1 MMSAMRETR
10 TYYVYIMTN
19 KSGTL
24 YTGVTNNIRRR
35 VRQHKDKLV
44 AGFTRRYKI
53 DRLIH
58 CECFTDVH
66 AAIAR
71 EKEIKGW
78 LRKKKLALIASVNP
92 QWLDLS
98 DEWYD

>member
-1 MMSAMRETR
+1 MWETR
-10 TYYVYIMTN
+10 TYYVSILTN
-19 KSGTL
+19 KSGTS

-44 AGFTRRYKI
+44 AGFTRKYNI
-53 DRLIH
+53 DRLIYY
-58 CECFTDVH
+58 ECFTDVH

-71 EKEIKGW
+71 EKTIKGW
-78 LRKKKLALIASVNP
+78 RRKKKLALIASVNP

-98 DEWYD
+98 EEWDD

>member
-1 MMSAMRETR
+1 MGETK

-24 YTGVTNNIRRR
+24 YAGVTNNIRRR

-44 AGFTRRYKI
+44 AGFTRKYNI
-53 DRLIH
+53 TRLIYY
-58 CECFTDVH
+58 ECFTDVH

-78 LRKKKLALIASVNP
+78 VRRKKLDLIASVNP
-92 QWLDLS
+92 QWDDLS
-98 DEWYD
+98 AEWYD

>member
-1 MMSAMRETR
+1 MPSMGETR

-24 YTGVTNNIRRR
+24 YTGVTNSIRRR

-44 AGFTRRYKI
+44 AGFARKYNI
-53 DRLIH
+53 DRLIYY
-58 CECFTDVH
+58 ECFTDVR

-71 EKEIKGW
+71 EKTIKGW
-78 LRKKKLALIASVNP
+78 LRAKKLALIASVNP
-92 QWLDLS
+92 QWQDLS
-98 DEWYD
+98 EEWYD